1 MWGDYM
7 EVWISLLGSIITGG
21 LALAGVVYSSK
32 KQHEVTISEVKTEIA
47 LVKKDI
53 TTLES
58 SVAKHNSVVERMFT
72 AEKAIELLDE
82 RIKVANNR
90 IADLEEVNKHED

>member
-1 MWGDYM
+1 MD
-7 EVWISLLGSIITGG
+7 VWINLFGSLITGG
-21 LALAGVVYSSK
+21 LALLGVVYTSR
-32 KQHEVTISEVKTEIA
+32 KQHDVTISEVKTEIA

-53 TTLES
+53 TTLEA
-58 SVAKHNSVVERMFT
+58 SVGKHNSVVERMFA
-72 AEKAIELLDE
+72 AEKAIDLLDE

>member
-1 MWGDYM
+1 M
-7 EVWISLLGSIITGG
+7 EIWISLLGSLVTGG
-21 LALAGVVYSSK
+21 LALAGVIYTSR
-32 KQHEVTISEVKTEIA
+32 KQHDVTISEVKTEIA

-53 TTLES
+53 TTLEA
-58 SVAKHNSVVERMFT
+58 SVSKHNGVVERMFA

-82 RIKVANNR
+82 RVKVANNR

>member
-1 MWGDYM
+1 M
-7 EVWISLLGSIITGG
+7 EIWISLLGSLFTGG
-21 LALAGVVYSSK
+21 LALVGVVYTSR
-32 KQHEVTISEVKTEIA
+32 KQHDVTISEVKTEIA

-53 TTLES
+53 TTLEA
-58 SVAKHNSVVERMFT
+58 SVAKHNSVVERMFA
-72 AEKAIELLDE
+72 AEKAIDLLDE

>member
-1 MWGDYM
+1 M
-7 EVWISLLGSIITGG
+7 EIWISLLGSLVTGG
-21 LALAGVVYSSK
+21 LALAGVIYTSR
-32 KQHEVTISEVKTEIA
+32 KQHDVTISEVKTEIA

-53 TTLES
+53 TTLEA
-58 SVAKHNSVVERMFT
+58 SVSRHNGVVERMFA
-72 AEKAIELLDE
+72 AEKAIDLLDE

>member
-1 MWGDYM
+1 MG
-7 EVWISLLGSIITGG
+7 VWISLLGSVVTGG
-21 LALAGVVYSSK
+21 LALVGVVYTSR
-32 KQHEVTISEVKTEIA
+32 KQHDVTISEVKTEIA

-53 TTLES
+53 TTLET
-58 SVAKHNSVVERMFT
+58 SVSKHNSVVERMFA
-72 AEKAIELLDE
+72 AEKAIDLLDE

>member
-1 MWGDYM
+1 MD
-7 EVWISLLGSIITGG
+7 VWINLFGSLITGG
-21 LALAGVVYSSK
+21 LTLLGVIYTSR
-32 KQHEVTISEVKTEIA
+32 KQHDVTISEVKTEIA

-53 TTLES
+53 TTLEA
-58 SVAKHNSVVERMFT
+58 SVSKHNGVVERMFA
-72 AEKAIELLDE
+72 AEKAIGLLDE

>member
-1 MWGDYM
+1 MD
-7 EVWISLLGSIITGG
+7 VWISLLGSLVTGG
-21 LALAGVVYSSK
+21 LALAGVVYTSR
-32 KQHEVTISEVKTEIA
+32 KQHDVTISEVKTEIA

-53 TTLES
+53 TTLEA
-58 SVAKHNSVVERMFT
+58 SVSKHNGVVERMFA

-82 RIKVANNR
+82 RVKVANNR

>member
-1 MWGDYM
+1 M
-7 EVWISLLGSIITGG
+7 EIWISLLCSVVTGG
-21 LALAGVVYSSK
+21 LALVGVIYTSR
-32 KQHEVTISEVKTEIA
+32 KQHDVTITEVKTEIA

-53 TTLES
+53 TTLEA
-58 SVAKHNSVVERMFT
+58 SVSKHNGVVERMFA
-72 AEKAIELLDE
+72 AEKAIDLLDE

>member
-1 MWGDYM
+1 M
-7 EVWISLLGSIITGG
+7 EIWISLLGSLFTGG
-21 LALAGVVYSSK
+21 LALVGVVYTSR
-32 KQHEVTISEVKTEIA
+32 KQHDVTISEVKTEIA

-53 TTLES
+53 TTLEA
-58 SVAKHNSVVERMFT
+58 SVAKHNSVVERMFA
-72 AEKAIELLDE
+72 AEKAINLLDE

>member
-1 MWGDYM
+1 MGI
-7 EVWISLLGSIITGG
+7 WISLLGSVITGG
-21 LALAGVVYSSK
+21 LALVGVVYTSR
-32 KQHEVTISEVKTEIA
+32 KQHDVTISEVKTEIA

-53 TTLES
+53 TTLEA
-58 SVAKHNSVVERMFT
+58 SVSKHNGVVERMFA
-72 AEKAIELLDE
+72 AEKAIDLLDE

>member
-1 MWGDYM
+1 MG
-7 EVWISLLGSIITGG
+7 VWISLLGSVITGG
-21 LALAGVVYSSK
+21 LALVGVVYTSR
-32 KQHEVTISEVKTEIA
+32 KQHDVTISEVKTEIA

-53 TTLES
+53 TTLEA
-58 SVAKHNSVVERMFT
+58 SVSRHNGVVERMFA
-72 AEKAIELLDE
+72 AEKAIDLLDE

>member
-1 MWGDYM
+1 MD
-7 EVWISLLGSIITGG
+7 VWINLFGSLITGG
-21 LALAGVVYSSK
+21 LALLGVIYTSR
-32 KQHEVTISEVKTEIA
+32 KQHDVTISEVKTEIA

-53 TTLES
+53 TTLEA
-58 SVAKHNSVVERMFT
+58 SVAKHNSVVERMFA
-72 AEKAIELLDE
+72 AEKAIDLLDE

>member
-1 MWGDYM
+1 MG
-7 EVWISLLGSIITGG
+7 VWINLFCSLITGG
-21 LALAGVVYSSK
+21 LALLGVVYTSR
-32 KQHEVTISEVKTEIA
+32 KQHDVTISEVKTEIA

-53 TTLES
+53 TTLEA
-58 SVAKHNSVVERMFT
+58 SVAKHNSVVERMFA
-72 AEKAIELLDE
+72 AEKAIDLLDE